1 MVFGTLWAYCSW
13 IPVSFFRFGKFLAL
27 ISSNFWLPFLF
38 LSFLE
43 SLLRVGFQAFCY
55 SISLIFLKLL
65 LLLWI
70 PFAWMS
76 VYFSDSVIFII
87 LSSRSLF
94 CSSALFFLLFI
105 AFSSLFISENDFS
118 SSFLQYF
125 AFPLI
130 ACLILLVFSL
140 FPFSNQCLLV

>member
-1 MVFGTLWAYCSW
+1 MVFGTLWASCSW
-13 IPVSFFRFGKFLAL
+13 IPVSFFRFGKFLAI
-27 ISSNFWLPFLF
+27 ISSNFWLPFLS

-55 SISLIFLKLL
+55 PTSLIFF
-65 LLLWI
+65 LLLWF

-125 AFPLI
+125 AFLLI